1 MVNLEWYRT
10 FKAIYQNGTLTK
22 AAQELLLSQPNVSVQ
37 LAALESYIGHA
48 LFIRL
53 PRKMVPTDYAKQLYT
68 QIVESIDNLERV
80 EAEFKKSILNKT
92 TTIRL
97 GSPAEFFN
105 VYLAH
110 NLAQLKSYLI
120 VQYGLASELIEKLV
134 NNDLDIAIITQ
145 RNATHEFITY
155 EPLLTESF
163 CIVCNPD
170 FDSSEFDSLVDNG
183 NLDGVEKWLQAQK
196 WYAYNS
202 NLVLIRRFWR
212 ENFKKRPLLKLQAA
226 IPDNCS
232 ILEAV
237 GHSDGLAVSSD
248 LIAGKALQEVLVKV
262 LWQGIHPANND
273 LYLAYDKTKIEPKLL
288 DEIRNFITLSLRDF
302 TSNK

>member
-68 QIVESIDNLERV
+68 QVVGPLDNLERV
-80 EAEFKKSILNKT
+80 EAEFKKSILSKT

-97 GSPAEFFN
+97 GSPAEFFS
-105 VYLAH
+105 VYLAQ
-110 NLAQLKSYLI
+110 NLAQLKSYLV
-120 VQYGLASELIEKLV
+120 VQYGLASDLIEKLV

-145 RNATHEFITY
+145 RNTIHEFITY
-155 EPLLTESF
+155 EPLLTETFS
-163 CIVCNPD
+163 IVCNRD
-170 FDSSEFDSLVDNG
+170 FDSSEFDSLVETED
-183 NLDGVEKWLQAQK
+183 LDEIERWLQAQK

-226 IPDNCS
+226 IPDNNS

-248 LIAGKALQEVLVKV
+248 LIAGKALKGRLVRV
-262 LWQGIHPANND
+262 LWQGIHPATNEI
-273 LYLAYDKTKIEPKLL
+273 YLAYDKTKIEPKLL
-288 DEIRNFITLSLRDF
+288 DEIRNFVTLSLQDF
-302 TSNK
+302 KV

>member
-37 LAALESYIGHA
+37 LAALENYIGHA
-48 LFIRL
+48 LFLRL

-68 QIVESIDNLERV
+68 QVVESIDNLERV
-80 EAEFKKSILNKT
+80 EAEFKKSILNKS

-97 GSPAEFFN
+97 GSPAEFFR
-105 VYLAH
+105 VYLAK
-110 NLAQLKSYLI
+110 NLFQLESYLV
-120 VQYGLASELIEKLV
+120 VQYGLASDLIEKLAS
-134 NNDLDIAIITQ
+134 NDLDVAIITQ
-145 RNATHEFITY
+145 KSTAHESITY
-155 EPLLTESF
+155 EPLFTESF
-163 CIVCNPD
+163 NIVCATE
-170 FDSSEFDSLVDNG
+170 FDSSDFDKLVEIGELNQI
-183 NLDGVEKWLQAQK
+183 EKWLQAQK

-226 IPDNCS
+226 IPDNTS

-237 GHSDGLAVSSD
+237 GNSDGLAVSSD
-248 LIAGKALQEVLVKV
+248 LIANKALRDNLVRI
-262 LWQGIHPANND
+262 LWQGVVPATNEIF
-273 LYLAYDKTKIEPKLL
+273 LAYDKTKIQPQLL
-288 DEIRNFITLSLRDF
+288 NEIKIWINTCSQGF
-302 TSNK
+302 SNK

>member
-68 QIVESIDNLERV
+68 QVVEAIDNLERV
-80 EAEFKKSILNKT
+80 ESEFKKSILNKN

-105 VYLAH
+105 AYLAR
-110 NLAQLKSYLI
+110 NLSQLNSYL
-120 VQYGLASELIEKLV
+120 VVEYGLASELIEKLV
-134 NNDLDIAIITQ
+134 SNDLDIAVITQ
-145 RNATHEFITY
+145 KNTSHEFLTY
-155 EPLLTESF
+155 EPLFTESF
-163 CIVCNPD
+163 NVVCNTE
-170 FDSSEFDSLVDNG
+170 FDSSEFDGLVESGDLNQI
-183 NLDGVEKWLQAQK
+183 EKWLQSQK

-202 NLVLIRRFWR
+202 NLVLVRRFWR

-226 IPDNCS
+226 IPDNGA

-237 GHSDGLAVSSD
+237 AHSNGLAVSSD
-248 LIAGKALQEVLVKV
+248 LIAARALAEGAVRV
-262 LWQGIHPANND
+262 LWQGIHPATNE
-273 LYLAYDKTKIEPKLL
+273 LYLAYDKTKIEPKLV
-288 DEIRNFITLSLRDF
+288 DEMRDF
-302 TSNK
+302 VNIGLKRI

>member
-105 VYLAH
+105 VYLAK
-110 NLAQLKSYLI
+110 NISQVKSFLI
-120 VQYGLASELIEKLV
+120 VQYGLASDLIEKLV

-145 RNATHEFITY
+145 RSLAHEFITY

-163 CIVCNPD
+163 SIVCNPD
-170 FDSSEFDSLVDNG
+170 FDSSEFDTLVEAGD
-183 NLDGVEKWLQAQK
+183 LDEIEKWLQAQK

-232 ILEAV
+232 ILQAV
-237 GHSDGLAVSSD
+237 EHSNGLAVSSD
-248 LIAGKALQEVLVKV
+248 LIAGKALKDGSVKT
-262 LWQGIHPANND
+262 LWQGIHPATNE

-288 DEIRNFITLSLRDF
+288 DEIRNCVTLSLDGF
-302 TSNK
+302 STQ

>member
-68 QIVESIDNLERV
+68 QVVESIDNLERV
-80 EAEFKKSILNKT
+80 EAEFKKSILNKN
-92 TTIRL
+92 TTIKL
-97 GSPAEFFN
+97 GSPAEFFS
-105 VYLAH
+105 VYLAR
-110 NLAQLKSYLI
+110 NVSQLKSYLI
-120 VQYGLASELIEKLV
+120 VEYGLASDLIDKLV
-134 NNDLDIAIITQ
+134 GNELDVAIITQ
-145 RNATHEFITY
+145 RNATHEFLTY

-163 CIVCNPD
+163 NIVCSPE
-170 FDSSEFDSLVDNG
+170 FDSSEFDSLVESAD
-183 NLDGVEKWLQAQK
+183 LEQIEKWLQAQQ

-202 NLVLIRRFWR
+202 NLVLVRRFWR

-226 IPDNCS
+226 IPDNNA

-237 GHSDGLAVSSD
+237 ANSNGLAVSSD
-248 LIAGKALQEVLVKV
+248 LIAGRALKEGLVRV
-262 LWQGIHPANND
+262 LWKGFQPATNE
-273 LYLAYDKTKIEPKLL
+273 LYIAYDKTKIEPKLL
-288 DEIRNFITLSLRDF
+288 DEIRNFVNLGLQSFRDR
-302 TSNK
+302 

>member
-68 QIVESIDNLERV
+68 QVVESIDNLERV
-80 EAEFKKSILNKT
+80 ESEFKKSILNKN

-97 GSPAEFFN
+97 GSPAELFS
-105 VYLAH
+105 VYLAK
-110 NLAQLKSYLI
+110 NLFRLDSYLI

-134 NNDLDIAIITQ
+134 SNDLDIAVITQ
-145 RNATHEFITY
+145 KNTAHEFLTY
-155 EPLLTESF
+155 EPLFTESF
-163 CIVCNPD
+163 SIVCNTE
-170 FDSSEFDSLVDNG
+170 FDSSAFDNLVESGDLNQI
-183 NLDGVEKWLQAQK
+183 EKWLQAQK

-202 NLVLIRRFWR
+202 NLVLVRRFWR

-226 IPDNCS
+226 IPDNNA

-237 GHSDGLAVSSD
+237 GHSNGLAVSSD
-248 LIAGKALQEVLVKV
+248 LIAGKALREGLVRI
-262 LWQGIHPANND
+262 LWQGIHPATNE
-273 LYLAYDKTKIEPKLL
+273 LYLAYDKTKIEPKLVE
-288 DEIRNFITLSLRDF
+288 EIRNFIHSSL
-302 TSNK
+302 

>member
-22 AAQELLLSQPNVSVQ
+22 AAQELLISQPNVSIQ

-68 QIVESIDNLERV
+68 QVVESIDNLERV
-80 EAEFKKSILNKT
+80 EAEFKKSILNKN

-97 GSPAEFFN
+97 GSPAEFFS
-105 VYLAH
+105 VYLAK
-110 NLAQLKSYLI
+110 NVSQLDSYL
-120 VQYGLASELIEKLV
+120 VVEYGLASELIEKLV
-134 NNDLDIAIITQ
+134 NHDLDIAVITQ
-145 RNATHEFITY
+145 KNTLHEFITY

-163 CIVCNPD
+163 SIVCSSD
-170 FDSSEFDSLVDNG
+170 FDSSEFDSLVESQ
-183 NLDGVEKWLQAQK
+183 NLEQIEKWLQAQE

-226 IPDNCS
+226 IPDNNS
-232 ILEAV
+232 ILQAV
-237 GHSDGLAVSSD
+237 GHSNGLAVSSD
-248 LIAGKALQEVLVKV
+248 LIAGKALKEGLVRV
-262 LWQGIHPANND
+262 FWQGIHPATNE
-273 LYLAYDKTKIEPKLL
+273 LYLAYDKTKIEPKLV
-288 DEIRNFITLSLRDF
+288 DEIKRFVNLGLEVF
-302 TSNK
+302 

>member
-68 QIVESIDNLERV
+68 QVVEAIDNLERV
-80 EAEFKKSILNKT
+80 ESEFKKSILNKN

-105 VYLAH
+105 AYLAR
-110 NLAQLKSYLI
+110 NLSQLNSYL
-120 VQYGLASELIEKLV
+120 VVEYGLASELIEKLV
-134 NNDLDIAIITQ
+134 SNDLDIAVITQ
-145 RNATHEFITY
+145 KNTSHEFLTY
-155 EPLLTESF
+155 EPLFTESF
-163 CIVCNPD
+163 NVVCNTE
-170 FDSSEFDSLVDNG
+170 FDSSEFDGLVESGDLNQI
-183 NLDGVEKWLQAQK
+183 EKWLQSQK

-202 NLVLIRRFWR
+202 NLVLVRRFWR

-226 IPDNCS
+226 IPDNGA

-237 GHSDGLAVSSD
+237 AHSNGLAVSSD
-248 LIAGKALQEVLVKV
+248 LIAARALAEGAVRV
-262 LWQGIHPANND
+262 LWQGIHPATNE
-273 LYLAYDKTKIEPKLL
+273 LYLAYDKTKIEPKLV
-288 DEIRNFITLSLRDF
+288 DEMRNFVDIGLKRI
-302 TSNK
+302 

>member
-22 AAQELLLSQPNVSVQ
+22 AAQELLISQPNVSIQ
-37 LAALESYIGHA
+37 LAALESYMGHA

-68 QIVESIDNLERV
+68 QVVESIDNLERV
-80 EAEFKKSILNKT
+80 EAEFKKSILNKNT
-92 TTIRL
+92 TVRL

-105 VYLAH
+105 VYLAK
-110 NLAQLKSYLI
+110 NVSQLKSYLV

-145 RNATHEFITY
+145 KDITHEFITY

-163 CIVCNPD
+163 NIVCNPD
-170 FDSSEFDSLVDNG
+170 FDSSEFDSLVESGD
-183 NLDGVEKWLQAQK
+183 LEQIEKWLQAQK

-237 GHSDGLAVSSD
+237 GHSNGLAVSSD
-248 LIAGKALQEVLVKV
+248 LIAGKALKNGLVRI
-262 LWQGIHPANND
+262 LWQGIHPATNE
-273 LYLAYDKTKIEPKLL
+273 LYIAYDKTKVQPKLL
-288 DEIRNFITLSLRDF
+288 DEIRGFVNRSLQ
-302 TSNK
+302 NY

>member
-80 EAEFKKSILNKT
+80 EAEFKKTILNKSA
-92 TTIRL
+92 TIRL

-105 VYLAH
+105 VYLAK
-110 NLAQLKSYLI
+110 NIPKLDSYL
-120 VQYGLASELIEKLV
+120 VVDYGLASELIEKLV
-134 NNDLDIAIITQ
+134 NNDLDVAIITQ
-145 RNATHEFITY
+145 KNTSHEFITY
-155 EPLLTESF
+155 EPLLTETFS
-163 CIVCNPD
+163 IVCSID
-170 FDSSEFDSLVDNG
+170 FDSSEFDSLVEAG
-183 NLDGVEKWLQAQK
+183 NTKEIEKWLQSQK

-226 IPDNCS
+226 IPDNNA
-232 ILEAV
+232 ILETV
-237 GHSDGLAVSSD
+237 GHGDGLAVSSD
-248 LIAGKALQEVLVKV
+248 LIAGKALREGLVKV
-262 LWQGIHPANND
+262 LWKGDRAATNE
-273 LYLAYDKTKIEPKLL
+273 LYIAYDKTKIEPKLL
-288 DEIRNFITLSLRDF
+288 DEIRNFMNLSLQNF
-302 TSNK
+302 PQK